1 MRRATALSI
10 IKIEWAQ
17 HGKDT
22 LQSTR
27 AFIENRVSKQAR
39 DKAAEEGRA
48 IYLHQCATD
57 AAEQIER
64 EKAEEEAGDLIENMI
79 LDTWKRQGGIYE
91 QAAEE
96 YEKDTELCKQ
106 AKAELEREE
115 LDAIEFPISQARIEE
130 EERR

>member
-1 MRRATALSI
+1 MRRVIALAI
-10 IKIEWAQ
+10 IKSEWAE

-48 IYLHQCATD
+48 IYLHACATD
-57 AAEQIER
+57 AAKQIEE
-64 EKAEEEAGDLIENMI
+64 EKELEQAGDLIEGMI
-79 LDTWKRQGGIYE
+79 LDSWKREGGIHK

-96 YEKDTELCKQ
+96 YEKEGDLYKQ
-106 AKAELEREE
+106 AVAELEEE
-115 LDAIEFPISQARIEE
+115 LDG
-130 EERR
+130 